1 MLYLITLNHTHTH
14 AEGLL
19 WTRDRTA
26 AETSN
31 TQHFQKTDIHAPGG
45 TRTRNPSK
53 KAATYPRL
61 KTRGYWNLLIK
72 VKEL

>member
-1 MLYLITLNHTHTH
+1 MTHTRAR

-31 TQHFQKTDIHAPGG
+31 IQHFQKTDVHAPGG
-45 TRTRNPSK
+45 IQTRNASK
-53 KAATYPRL
+53 QAATYTRL
-61 KTRGYWNLLIK
+61 KTRGHWNLLIK